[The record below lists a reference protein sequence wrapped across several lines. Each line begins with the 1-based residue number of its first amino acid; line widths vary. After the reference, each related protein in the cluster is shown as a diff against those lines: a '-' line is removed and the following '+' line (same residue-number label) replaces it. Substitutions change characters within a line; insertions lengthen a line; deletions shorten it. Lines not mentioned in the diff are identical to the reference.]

1 MGIDSISQQRARQ
14 DSDYANMV
22 NTDLRTFV
30 YLGGNYLV
38 DKETAKNSVRMMT
51 SMVLFW
57 LAWPLCIALAFIGL
71 WPFVA
76 GVLFLLWAYTLKVVF
91 DLNGRVSWITSF
103 LARDVN
109 YLLMH
114 IKQIHDAFPE
124 KQFLDAQG
132 GIVRGYP
139 SVRDGDSLL
148 QK

>member
-1 MGIDSISQQRARQ
+1 MGIDSISKQRVQQ
-14 DSDYANMV
+14 DPDYANMV
-22 NTDLRTFV
+22 NADLRTFV
-30 YLGGNYLV
+30 YLDGEYLV

-51 SMVLFW
+51 SIIFFG
-57 LAWPLCIALAFIGL
+57 LAWPLCIALAFVGP

-76 GVLFLLWAYTLKVVF
+76 GVLFLLWTYALKVIF

-124 KQFLDAQG
+124 KQWLDAQD
-132 GIVRGYP
+132 GIVQGYP
-139 SVRDGDSLL
+139 SVRDGAELL
-148 QK
+148 

>member
-76 GVLFLLWAYTLKVVF
+76 GVLFLLWTYTLKVVF

-124 KQFLDAQG
+124 KQWLDAQD
-132 GIVRGYP
+132 GIVQRYP
-139 SVRDGDSLL
+139 SVRDGDELL
-148 QK
+148 